1 MNKKNLNPF
10 FKINKLVHE
19 PARLMILSYLYVVDS
34 VDYVF
39 LVQHTG
45 LTWGNLS
52 AHINKLE
59 SEGYILVKKEFVN
72 KKPSSL
78 ISITKMGRKEFD
90 KYRIHMKGI
99 YDDFPNK

>member
-1 MNKKNLNPF
+1 
-10 FKINKLVHE
+10 
-19 PARLMILSYLYVVDS
+19 MILSYLYVVES

-59 SEGYILVKKEFVN
+59 LEGYIAVKKEFVN
-72 KKPSSL
+72 KKPNSL
-78 ISITKMGRKEFD
+78 VTITKLGRDEFD
-90 KYRIHMKGI
+90 KYRYHMKGI
-99 YDDFPNK
+99 YNDFPDE